1 MKVLLVSPCP
11 PDNQRHDSMAF
22 PQLTLP
28 LLAGMTPKEHEVKIV
43 EEVFNQEIDF
53 DQEVDVVG
61 ISIMTQTAIRGYEIA
76 NEFKKRGK
84 TVIFGGI
91 HATVLP
97 KEALMFGDAV
107 VIGEAENGLWEQ
119 VLSDI
124 QTGNLKDT
132 YKLANYPELDE
143 YIMPRRDLTKGMPG
157 RFAIAP
163 IETGR
168 GCPYNCDFC
177 TVPKSFGSKQRH
189 KAIDKIIEDIKS
201 IKEKNLFFLDDNIT
215 INKKFARELFERL
228 IPLKKGWVGQASIN
242 IVNDKELMRL
252 ARKSGCK
259 GLLIGFE
266 SMTDT
271 GLNKYRK
278 TFASYERNV
287 EAIKTLQKN
296 GIMVMA
302 SLVFGLDD
310 DTTQV
315 FDTAY
320 KFISDAK
327 PAFLQACALTPYP
340 GTEVFDRMKAEGRIL
355 TDDWRQFDA
364 KKVIVRPKNM
374 TAEELQEGYTTI
386 KDKTYSFKSIMS
398 RSLPNIF
405 AGITDTA
412 LYFTLNFGA
421 RKWHYGGLTAQ
432 PFHNKPGEA
441 VDFDVTKYV
450 IPYKSAEVRS
460 KKVS

>member
-1 MKVLLVSPCP
+1 MNILLISPCP
-11 PDNQRHDSMAF
+11 PDNQRHDSMSI
-22 PQLTLP
+22 PQLTLS
-28 LLAGMTPKEHEVKIV
+28 LIAGMTPQEHEVKII
-43 EEVFNQEIDF
+43 EEVFNEVIDF

-84 TVIFGGI
+84 TVVFGGI

-97 KEALMFGDAV
+97 KEAKMYGDAV

-119 VLSDI
+119 VLTDI
-124 QTGNLKDT
+124 KNHSLKEF
-132 YKLANYPELDE
+132 YKLDKYPELDH
-143 YIMPRRDLTKGMPG
+143 YITPRRDLVKKTAGK
-157 RFAIAP
+157 FKIAP

-189 KAIDKIIEDIKS
+189 KTIDCIIKDIEN
-201 IKEKNLFFLDDNIT
+201 IEEQFLFFLDDNIT
-215 INKKFARELFERL
+215 INKKFAREMFERM
-228 IPLKKGWVGQASIN
+228 IPMKKGWVGQASIN
-242 IVNDKELMRL
+242 IVNDKELMKL
-252 ARKSGCK
+252 ARQSGCK

-278 TFASYERNV
+278 TFASFDRNV
-287 EAIKTLQKN
+287 EAIKTLQDN
-296 GIMVMA
+296 GIMTMS

-315 FDTAY
+315 FDTANE
-320 KFISDAK
+320 FIQKSK
-327 PAFLQACALTPYP
+327 SAFLQACALTPYP
-340 GTEVFDRMKAEGRIL
+340 GTEVFDRMKQEGSIL

-364 KKVIVRPKNM
+364 KKVIIEPKNM
-374 TAEELQEGYTTI
+374 TADELQAGYTEI
-386 KDKTYSFKSIMS
+386 KDKTYSFGSIMK

-405 AGITDTA
+405 SGVTEAA
-412 LYFTLNFGA
+412 LYFSLNNGA
-421 RKWHYGGLTAQ
+421 RKWHNSGLTAK
-432 PFHNKPGEA
+432 PFRNNPDMP

-450 IPYKSAEVRS
+450 QPYNNSHAK
-460 KKVS
+460 